1 MHNAPNV
8 CEYCVSHTHTH
19 TWELFACVRPYTH
32 PNTRTYVRL
41 YMFIAHYVPVL
52 TWTTFCR
59 TKSDYWHQK
68 YFEDHQCF
76 FIFTSLLFAFFS
88 PRIYFFLVCFFG
100 RTVFARASCSC
111 FDKKK
116 KIFKLLTGV
125 YVWTWLCCYFIQ
137 DETELVCDC
146 VRIASQTYIRFG
158 LFFFSF
164 SFEKGTTQRKKLK
177 ESRNQ
182 KNIWHSH
189 ETYMS
194 EN

>member
-1 MHNAPNV
+1 M
-8 CEYCVSHTHTH
+8 Y
-19 TWELFACVRPYTH
+19 LFWHGQPFVGR
-32 PNTRTYVRL
+32 NRIIDTRNISKTISVFL
-41 YMFIAHYVPVL
+41 Y
-52 TWTTFCR
+52 
-59 TKSDYWHQK
+59 
-68 YFEDHQCF
+68 
-76 FIFTSLLFAFFS
+76 SLLFSLLFFLH
-88 PRIYFFLVCFFG
+88 RIYFFLVCFFG

-111 FDKKK
+111 FDKK